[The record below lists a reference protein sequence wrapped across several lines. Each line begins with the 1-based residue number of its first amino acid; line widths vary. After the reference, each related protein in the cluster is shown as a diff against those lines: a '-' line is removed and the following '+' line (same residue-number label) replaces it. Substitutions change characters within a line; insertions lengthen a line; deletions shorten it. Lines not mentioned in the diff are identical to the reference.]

1 MQRLFAAQAT
11 NPNENGEK
19 EMKRLIVMLMVLVF
33 VGMGVAIAADTVT
46 YEASQGKVTFNH
58 KAHADKLKDCAKC
71 HQGKP
76 AKIEVTKD
84 VAHKDLCKKCHA
96 EMGGPTKCGVCHK
109 K

>member
-1 MQRLFAAQAT
+1 
-11 NPNENGEK
+11 
-19 EMKRLIVMLMVLVF
+19 MKRLIVMLMVLVF
-33 VGMGVAIAADTVT
+33 VGMGVAIAADTVV

-71 HQGKP
+71 HGKEKP
-76 AKIEVTKD
+76 AKIAITKD

-96 EMGGPTKCGVCHK
+96 EMGGPTKCGDCHK